1 MVKPLD
7 SFLVCKIV
15 TLREIGLSYNQIKEK
30 LGLKSRST
38 AQSAYKRFLKTS
50 SYSPKKPPGRPEK
63 LSKKDKRLI
72 IRSVKNDPKTTL
84 QRIRVKYNSFATSK
98 SVSRS
103 TIRRVLKKY
112 QIDEN
117 FQQKNRKFSKK
128 ISKFRNFP
136 NFFIATPNGPSY
148 KLFGTVRQ
156 FFLNTKGSPFE
167 IFVGT
172 VRQKNQK
179 FRKKIEIFQFFLFHR
194 AEKNSQGDPFL
205 LFAKSSKNT
214 GQPWGGTL
222 NLWCQK

>member
-30 LGLKSRST
+30 LGLKS
-38 AQSAYKRFLKTS
+38 
-50 SYSPKKPPGRPEK
+50 EK

-112 QIDEN
+112 GLVSRVAAKK
-117 FQQKNRKFSKK
+117 FQLNKKQRTTRKKWCLRMSKK
-128 ISKFRNFP
+128 P
-136 NFFIATPNGPSY
+136 LG
-148 KLFGTVRQ
+148 
-156 FFLNTKGSPFE
+156 FLSSLALT
-167 IFVGT
+167 
-172 VRQKNQK
+172 
-179 FRKKIEIFQFFLFHR
+179 
-194 AEKNSQGDPFL
+194 EKS
-205 LFAKSSKNT
+205 T
-214 GQPWGGTL
+214 
-222 NLWCQK
+222 

>member
-50 SYSPKKPPGRPEK
+50 SYSPKKPSPPGRLEK

-84 QRIRVKYNSFATSK
+84 QRIRVKYNFFATSK

-112 QIDEN
+112 GLVSRVAAKK
-117 FQQKNRKFSKK
+117 FQLNKKQRTTRKKWCLRMSKK
-128 ISKFRNFP
+128 P
-136 NFFIATPNGPSY
+136 LG
-148 KLFGTVRQ
+148 
-156 FFLNTKGSPFE
+156 FLSSLALT
-167 IFVGT
+167 
-172 VRQKNQK
+172 
-179 FRKKIEIFQFFLFHR
+179 
-194 AEKNSQGDPFL
+194 EKS
-205 LFAKSSKNT
+205 T
-214 GQPWGGTL
+214 
-222 NLWCQK
+222 

>member
-112 QIDEN
+112 GLVSRVAAKK
-117 FQQKNRKFSKK
+117 FQLNKKQRTTRKKWCLRMSKKPLGFCPALHSLKKVHSKKFSILGRK
-128 ISKFRNFP
+128 IIHRV
-136 NFFIATPNGPSY
+136 IHR
-148 KLFGTVRQ
+148 VR
-156 FFLNTKGSPFE
+156 K
-167 IFVGT
+167 
-172 VRQKNQK
+172 
-179 FRKKIEIFQFFLFHR
+179 
-194 AEKNSQGDPFL
+194 
-205 LFAKSSKNT
+205 
-214 GQPWGGTL
+214 
-222 NLWCQK
+222 

>member
-98 SVSRS
+98 SV
-103 TIRRVLKKY
+103 
-112 QIDEN
+112 
-117 FQQKNRKFSKK
+117 
-128 ISKFRNFP
+128 
-136 NFFIATPNGPSY
+136 Y

-167 IFVGT
+167 IFRHCET
-172 VRQKNQK
+172 
-179 FRKKIEIFQFFLFHR
+179 KK
-194 AEKNSQGDPFL
+194 
-205 LFAKSSKNT
+205 SKI
-214 GQPWGGTL
+214 
-222 NLWCQK
+222 

>member
-1 MVKPLD
+1 MNFFQVKKNENICEQFQSVTGSCASKMVKPLD

-63 LSKKDKRLI
+63 LSKKYKRLI

-112 QIDEN
+112 GLVSRVAAKK
-117 FQQKNRKFSKK
+117 FQLNKKQRTTRKKWCLRMSKK
-128 ISKFRNFP
+128 P
-136 NFFIATPNGPSY
+136 LG
-148 KLFGTVRQ
+148 
-156 FFLNTKGSPFE
+156 FLSSLALT
-167 IFVGT
+167 
-172 VRQKNQK
+172 
-179 FRKKIEIFQFFLFHR
+179 
-194 AEKNSQGDPFL
+194 EKS
-205 LFAKSSKNT
+205 T
-214 GQPWGGTL
+214 
-222 NLWCQK
+222 